1 MEEQSKSI
9 YKLENLMKT
18 EEMETEIEVDLEVK
32 MIDNQE
38 EDIED
43 KSEEIIG

>member
-1 MEEQSKSI
+1 
-9 YKLENLMKT
+9 MKT